1 MQIPTEAMN
10 ASLQFCPNLTC
21 CASGLTNQGTIRI
34 HDRKRERY
42 RCMICRQTFTARTGT
57 MLEGL
62 RKPTEL
68 IVLVV
73 GLLSYGCPLQAIVH
87 VFALDERTVALWRD
101 RAGQQCQ
108 RVHYAVVQ
116 QGQLTLTH
124 VQADEIRVKGKKG
137 IFWMGLAMEVS
148 SRLWLAGVVQSS
160 RDHVLADRLL
170 QQVRRCASGA
180 SHLLICV
187 DGWASYPNAILRAF
201 VEQVNESIQTGMHQ
215 MQVWSHLMIGQVI
228 KTQRKHR
235 LVSVRHTLL
244 RGEEQGLQ
252 QALEQSRGG
261 TQINTAYIERLNGTM
276 RERLAS
282 LTRKGRHASAHLEAF
297 QWGMYLIGCTY
308 NLCWPHQQLSKKEQ
322 MGWVCTPAMASGLTT
337 HIWSVRE
344 VLTYKVPPHILLKAQ
359 EAEQQ
364 CLATEP
370 NQVPKPKRMGAASKY
385 YLLLLKMKEEKAR
398 EQIDAG

>member
-1 MQIPTEAMN
+1 M
-10 ASLQFCPNLTC
+10 
-21 CASGLTNQGTIRI
+21 
-34 HDRKRERY
+34 
-42 RCMICRQTFTARTGT
+42 
-57 MLEGL
+57 
-62 RKPTEL
+62 
-68 IVLVV
+68 
-73 GLLSYGCPLQAIVH
+73 
-87 VFALDERTVALWRD
+87 
-101 RAGQQCQ
+101 
-108 RVHYAVVQ
+108 
-116 QGQLTLTH
+116 
-124 VQADEIRVKGKKG
+124 G
-137 IFWMGLAMEVS
+137 IAMEVR

-201 VEQVNESIQTGMHQ
+201 VEQVNESIQTGMQQ
-215 MQVWSHLMIGQVI
+215 MQVWSHLVIGQVI
-228 KTQRKHR
+228 KTQKKHR
-235 LVSVRHTLL
+235 LVSVKNILL

-252 QALEQSRGG
+252 QALEQSPGG

-282 LTRKGRHASAHLEAF
+282 LTRKGRHASARLEAF

-308 NLCWPHQQLSKKEQ
+308 NLCWPHQQLRKKEQ

-337 HIWSVRE
+337 HIWSMRE
-344 VLTYKVPPHILLKAQ
+344 VLTYKVPPHIVLKAQ
-359 EAEQQ
+359 EAERQ
-364 CLATEP
+364 CLEIEP
-370 NQVPKPKRMGAASKY
+370 DRVPKPKRLGAASKY